1 MNTHNAVLT
10 CFWGLG
16 YSDVKGVCHGIS
28 IRWLEACMSG
38 EEHVFHERLKRIEQ
52 IVSSGQDIVKLM
64 DVVKEKKAKTYQPKI
79 RTY

>member
-10 CFWGLG
+10 CFLELG

-52 IVSSGQDIVKLM
+52 IISSGQDIVKLM